1 MPPDN
6 APDQFEWVSAQAHC
20 TAPSMFER
28 LRAGVKQDVEH
39 RNTLAGLDDG
49 VRFEFSEDGDVFDV
63 ARLEVSRFADPKIAA
78 LVRFERAGRRINV
91 QGEDVDV
98 EFTAVLTLDPAGQ
111 CHFVAVQQI
120 DKYALAR
127 QSFSDSQTNAASGA
141 GDCGDLCS
149 SEMSSAHLKLPEC
162 GRQRRRD
169 RRPQY
174 RHRCIAPG
182 PASVCRPDDCRRAL
196 AIARSARPFARRR

>member
-39 RNTLAGLDDG
+39 RNTLTGLDDG

-63 ARLEVSRFADPKIAA
+63 ARLEGSRFADPKIAA

-98 EFTAVLTLDPAGQ
+98 DFTAVLTLDPAGQ
-111 CHFVAVQQI
+111 CRFVVGE
-120 DKYALAR
+120 ALYVEWEIRRMALELL
-127 QSFSDSQTNAASGA
+127 FFD
-141 GDCGDLCS
+141 
-149 SEMSSAHLKLPEC
+149 EPE
-162 GRQRRRD
+162 
-169 RRPQY
+169 
-174 RHRCIAPG
+174 APE
-182 PASVCRPDDCRRAL
+182 
-196 AIARSARPFARRR
+196 

>member
-39 RNTLAGLDDG
+39 SNTLAGLDDG

-63 ARLEVSRFADPKIAA
+63 ARLEGSPFADPKIAA

-98 EFTAVLTLDPAGQ
+98 DFTAVLTLDPAGQ
-111 CHFVAVQQI
+111 CRFVVGE
-120 DKYALAR
+120 ALYVEWEIRRMALELL
-127 QSFSDSQTNAASGA
+127 FFDEPDT
-141 GDCGDLCS
+141 
-149 SEMSSAHLKLPEC
+149 SE
-162 GRQRRRD
+162 
-169 RRPQY
+169 
-174 RHRCIAPG
+174 
-182 PASVCRPDDCRRAL
+182 
-196 AIARSARPFARRR
+196 